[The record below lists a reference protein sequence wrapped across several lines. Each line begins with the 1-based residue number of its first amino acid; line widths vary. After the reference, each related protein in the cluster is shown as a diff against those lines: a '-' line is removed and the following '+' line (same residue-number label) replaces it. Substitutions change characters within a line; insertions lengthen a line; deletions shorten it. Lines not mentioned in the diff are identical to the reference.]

1 MRDRDPV
8 RAQQEQQEGDG
19 ARLSIDLLYREHAP
33 QLLRRLRGRV
43 GSADEANDLVQ
54 DAFARLL
61 GAGSSQQFREPRA
74 FLNRIMRNLL
84 IDRSRRL
91 STRIPHV
98 ELDHD
103 IAVPPAQSDAIEVE
117 QLRRRYTE
125 IVDSLPPRTRE
136 VFLLHRLD
144 GLKCTKIAERLDISV
159 RTVEWH
165 LAQAILRIDRELR
178 GE

>member
-1 MRDRDPV
+1 MRDRDPD
-8 RAQQEQQEGDG
+8 RARQAQQEGDG

-33 QLLRRLRGRV
+33 QLRRRLRGRV
-43 GSADEANDLVQ
+43 GSVDEANDLVH
-54 DAFARLL
+54 DAFTRLL
-61 GAGSSQQFREPRA
+61 GASGPQNLREPRA

-98 ELDHD
+98 ELDDD
-103 IAVPPAQSDAIEVE
+103 IAVPPAQSHAIEVE
-117 QLRRRYTE
+117 QLRKRYTE

-144 GLKCTKIAERLDISV
+144 RLKCAKIAERLDISV

-165 LAQAILRIDRELR
+165 LAQAVLRIDRELR

>member
-1 MRDRDPV
+1 MRDADPV
-8 RAQQEQQEGDG
+8 RARKGQQEGDG
-19 ARLSIDLLYREHAP
+19 AGLSIDLLYREHAP
-33 QLLRRLRGRV
+33 QLRRRLRGRV
-43 GSADEANDLVQ
+43 GSADEANDLVH

-61 GAGSSQQFREPRA
+61 GAGRSQNLREPRA
-74 FLNRIMRNLL
+74 FLNRILRNLL

-91 STRIPHV
+91 SCRIPHV
-98 ELDHD
+98 ELDED
-103 IAVPPAQSDAIEVE
+103 IAVPPAQSHAIEVE
-117 QLRRRYTE
+117 QLRKRYTE